1 MSQTAGGAMLRKL
14 YIMGE
19 FLLLLQYERNH
30 SYNTCAIIA
39 PQ

>member
-1 MSQTAGGAMLRKL
+1 MSQTAGGAMSRKL